1 MSDLTGWG
9 RQSWGSGAWNSAG
22 TVDITA
28 PAGMT
33 IGVGAAEPDT
43 QMISGWGRE
52 AWGDGPWGTT
62 IPINLT
68 SAGAMTS
75 GVGALTIDPGSKYY
89 PVGVGF
95 TASVGS
101 VTVLENEV
109 VEVPTGVSATFS
121 IGAVSITADANIYP
135 TGVEIAAGTMV
146 KMPVWGLIDTAQVPN
161 YNVVDR

>member
-1 MSDLTGWG
+1 VSDLTGWG
-9 RQSWGSGAWNSAG
+9 RSSWGSGGWNSAG

-33 IGVGAAEPDT
+33 IGVGAAAPDT

-62 IPINLT
+62 IPIIVT

-75 GVGALTIDPGSKYY
+75 GLGALIIEPGSKFY
-89 PVGVGF
+89 PTGVGF

-109 VEVPTGVSATFS
+109 VELPTGVSATFS
-121 IGAVSITADANIYP
+121 IGSVTIIADANIYP
-135 TGVEIAAGTMV
+135 TGVSMTADTMV
-146 KMPVWGLIDTAQVPN
+146 KMPVWGLIDTAQVPS
-161 YNVVDR
+161 YSVVDR

>member
-9 RQSWGSGAWNSAG
+9 RQGWGSGAWNAAG
-22 TVDITA
+22 TVEITA

-68 SAGAMTS
+68 SAGAIAS
-75 GVGALTIDPGSKYY
+75 AVGALAIDPGSKYY

-109 VEVPTGVSATFS
+109 VEVPAGVSATFS

>member
-9 RQSWGSGAWNSAG
+9 RQGWGSGAWNAAG

-68 SAGAMTS
+68 SAGAIAS
-75 GVGALTIDPGSKYY
+75 AVGALAIDPGSKYY

-109 VEVPTGVSATFS
+109 VEVPAGVSATFS

>member
-9 RQSWGSGAWNSAG
+9 RQSWGSGGWNAAG
-22 TVDITA
+22 SVDITA

-33 IGVGAAEPDT
+33 IGVGAAAPNTTD
-43 QMISGWGRE
+43 ISGWGRE
-52 AWGDGPWGTT
+52 AWGDGPWGST

-75 GVGALTIDPGSKYY
+75 GLGAITVEPGSKFY
-89 PVGVGF
+89 PIGVGF

-121 IGAVSITADANIYP
+121 IGSVTITADANIYP
-135 TGVEIAAGTMV
+135 AGVSMTADTMV

-161 YNVVDR
+161 YSVVDR

>member
-1 MSDLTGWG
+1 VSDLTGWG
-9 RQSWGSGAWNSAG
+9 RQGWGSGAWNAAG

-68 SAGAMTS
+68 SAGAIAS
-75 GVGALTIDPGSKYY
+75 AVGALAIDPGSKYY

-109 VEVPTGVSATFS
+109 VEVPAGVSATFS

>member
-9 RQSWGSGAWNSAG
+9 RQGWGSGAWNAAG
-22 TVDITA
+22 VVEITA

-68 SAGAMTS
+68 SAGAIAS
-75 GVGALTIDPGSKYY
+75 AVGALAIDPGSKYY

-109 VEVPTGVSATFS
+109 VEVPAGVSATFS

>member
-1 MSDLTGWG
+1 MANLTGWG
-9 RQSWGSGAWNSAG
+9 RQGWGSSGWNASGA
-22 TVDITA
+22 VEITA

-33 IGVGAAEPDT
+33 IGVGAAAPDT
-43 QMISGWGRE
+43 TNISGWGRE

-68 SAGAMTS
+68 SAGAIAS
-75 GVGALTIDPGSKYY
+75 AVGALAIDPGSKYY

-109 VEVPTGVSATFS
+109 VEVPAGVSATFS